1 MNNFVHKLSFMV
13 CMAFSSGLTD
23 VEIMFYNHSHGG
35 GVFKSPAKPQV
46 IFWEMS

>member
-1 MNNFVHKLSFMV
+1 MDPLGNCQAADNL
-13 CMAFSSGLTD
+13 AFSSGLTD